1 MSVVTDEM
9 VQAFLTKM
17 WRDQWLSLTP
27 KQKEQTI
34 NDTRAALAAVAPLI
48 AAQERERCAVVA
60 DKRADEM
67 YEIAAS
73 AQGEGDQ
80 ERCERM
86 TYRGNGAK
94 SAAAA
99 IRALGDET

>member
-1 MSVVTDEM
+1 M
-9 VQAFLTKM
+9 
-17 WRDQWLSLTP
+17 
-27 KQKEQTI
+27 
-34 NDTRAALAAVAPLI
+34 RAALAAVAPLI